1 MKAFATEATLIADG
15 DLKLYQIKW
24 VDSHGNEQQTAAKG
38 KDMQS
43 ALKSVLRQSQ
53 RDKLENLPMFVYLLA
68 AVLIVSSFA
77 IVALVSQAPLV
88 SIMGG
93 VFLLGL
99 LYMLLDKYFE
109 FTETK
114 S

>member
-1 MKAFATEATLIADG
+1 MKAFATEAKLMADG

-24 VDSHGNEQQTAAKG
+24 VDSHGNENEDTVKG

-43 ALKSVLRQSQ
+43 ALKSVLRQKQ
-53 RDKLENLPMFVYLLA
+53 RDRLESLPMFVYLLA
-68 AVLIVSSFA
+68 AVLIVASFA
-77 IVALVSQAPLV
+77 MVAMISQAPLV
-88 SIMGG
+88 SMMGG
-93 VFLLGL
+93 AFLLGF
-99 LYMLLDKYFE
+99 LYMLLDKYFQ